1 MYNIVARQP
10 YTLQSIPPDISST
23 HLTPYRVTTK
33 LCFLIFLFELFYNC
47 SLETLSVGICV
58 CVCASLL
65 ANTTRYSGS
74 SYMFAAPALELVI
87 FARSPSSFY
96 WRIWVMGMGTPT
108 GVLHCFKDLSAEF
121 GNICMYSN
129 PI

>member
-10 YTLQSIPPDISST
+10 YTLQSISPDISST

-58 CVCASLL
+58 CVCVLPYLPTLQGTQAHLTCLL
-65 ANTTRYSGS
+65 
-74 SYMFAAPALELVI
+74 PQL
-87 FARSPSSFY
+87 
-96 WRIWVMGMGTPT
+96 
-108 GVLHCFKDLSAEF
+108 
-121 GNICMYSN
+121 
-129 PI
+129 